1 MKTSRSVPVMA
12 AVAALC
18 CATAFAADNGRTE
31 KFTIGPTCYEEVPT
45 IDCDDFWVLN
55 DWCETTVVMIRYD
68 KEGNPV
74 QAVNHLSVGG
84 SVYYNSADETIL
96 VEGLREHALNRI
108 RIEENIL
115 YGSGPGYR
123 VVVPGEGIVFLNTGH
138 WTYNLATGE
147 IIWIGGPHQAI
158 TGDAPA
164 LCEALRQ

>member
-1 MKTSRSVPVMA
+1 MKMLRSVLAMV
-12 AVAALC
+12 AVVLLC
-18 CATAFAADNGRTE
+18 GTTSFAADNGRTE
-31 KFTIGPTCYEEVPT
+31 KFTIGPTCYTEFPT
-45 IDCDDFWVLN
+45 IDCGDFWVLN
-55 DWCETTVVMIRYD
+55 DWCETTVVMVRYD

-74 QAVNHLSVGG
+74 QAIRHLSVGG
-84 SVYYNSADETIL
+84 STYYNSEDEAIR
-96 VEGLREHALNRI
+96 VEGLREHVLNRI

-138 WTYNLATGE
+138 WTYNLVTGE

-164 LCEALRQ
+164 LCEALKQ